1 MLCLKTIIIEI
12 ANELGIRTRQQ
23 DQGRSQEE
31 EEAQEKQ
38 GPSLKEAVFQ

>member
-1 MLCLKTIIIEI
+1 MLCLKPFIIEI
-12 ANELGIRTRQQ
+12 ANERIRTRQQ
-23 DQGRSQEE
+23 VQGRSQEE